1 MTFYLFIFKS
11 ETNSNCFFSAFSI
24 AMGGD
29 GRYVNDLRILTAIEL
44 YVNLG
49 FYSQHPIFTLLL
61 NNNRDDFNSI
71 DTILAISVFHNAPD
85 TSKTKGE
92 LIQREALNICSA
104 YRWCEFLGVLA
115 FPSVY
120 LSTVQCHYKISGSS
134 LKYKLMFN
142 Q

>member
-1 MTFYLFIFKS
+1 M
-11 ETNSNCFFSAFSI
+11 
-24 AMGGD
+24 
-29 GRYVNDLRILTAIEL
+29 NDLRILTAIEL
-44 YVNLG
+44 YINPG

-71 DTILAISVFHNAPD
+71 DTILAISVFHNALD

-115 FPSVY
+115 FPSAY

-134 LKYKLMFN
+134 LKYRLMFN
-142 Q
+142 